1 MSLPLNVAL
10 SPLSLPNGCALDSG
24 SALYDSV
31 LFRQIYNNVGKLLPE
46 QLCALDYFISGF
58 AIMFILVNGV
68 LLGAAVFVWGER
80 RLMGRVQNR
89 VGPNRWGPFGLLQP
103 IVDLVKLI
111 TKEDLVPREA
121 DKIAFAL
128 VPIVM
133 MVPVLLGLAV
143 VPFARNTF
151 LADLNVG
158 VLYILAV
165 TSIGSLGVFMAG
177 WASGNR
183 YALFGAM
190 RGIAMLISYEIP
202 AVLSLVGVV
211 LLAGSMSLVDV
222 VEAQTIPFILVQP
235 LGIIVFMLGI
245 SAELNRTP
253 FDIVEAD
260 SELVAG
266 FHTEYSG
273 TKFALIQA
281 AEFGGVLAASAVMA
295 TLFLGGWSG
304 PFLSGQL
311 GALWFLSKVVFFV
324 LLFEWI
330 RFTFPR
336 LRVDQIMAFAWK
348 FLFPVSLLNLFV
360 TAILVY
366 WLRGDGGHLTR
377 ADLGIMVAINMSVAV
392 VVLSFAGNVIKE
404 RVRPP
409 QRTAQVVPL
418 RAGAAGPGR
427 REEG

>member
-1 MSLPLNVAL
+1 
-10 SPLSLPNGCALDSG
+10 LSLPRGCELGPDSL
-24 SALYDSV
+24 LYDSV
-31 LFRQIYNNVGKLLPE
+31 LFRQIYNNVGKLFPE
-46 QLCALDYFISGF
+46 QLCWLDYFVAGF
-58 AIMFILVNGV
+58 VIMFILVNGV
-68 LLGAAVFVWGER
+68 LLGAALLVWGER

-89 VGPNRWGPFGLLQP
+89 LGPNRWGPFGLLQP
-103 IVDLVKLI
+103 IADLVKLI
-111 TKEDLVPREA
+111 AKEDLIPREA
-121 DKIAFAL
+121 DKLAFTL

-133 MVPVLLGLAV
+133 VMPLLLGLAV

-158 VLYILAV
+158 VLYVLAV
-165 TSIGSLGVFMAG
+165 TSVGSLGVFMAG

-190 RGIAMLISYEIP
+190 RGVAMLISYEIP

-211 LLAGSMSLVDV
+211 LIAGSMRLTDV
-222 VEAQTIPFILVQP
+222 VNAQSLPFILVQP
-235 LGIIVFMLGI
+235 LGIIVFMLGV

-253 FDIVEAD
+253 FDIVEAE

-311 GALWFLSKVVFFV
+311 GALWFLAKVVFFV

-348 FLFPVSLLNLFV
+348 FLFPLSLLNLFV
-360 TAILVY
+360 TALEVY
-366 WLRGDGGHLTR
+366 WLRDGSGALSR
-377 ADLGIMVAINMSVAV
+377 GDLGVMLAINMAVAV
-392 VVLSFAGNVIKE
+392 AAIGLSGNVIKE

-409 QRTAQVVPL
+409 VRAVGVMGATPRVASAEAGSQRGV
-418 RAGAAGPGR
+418 R
-427 REEG
+427 